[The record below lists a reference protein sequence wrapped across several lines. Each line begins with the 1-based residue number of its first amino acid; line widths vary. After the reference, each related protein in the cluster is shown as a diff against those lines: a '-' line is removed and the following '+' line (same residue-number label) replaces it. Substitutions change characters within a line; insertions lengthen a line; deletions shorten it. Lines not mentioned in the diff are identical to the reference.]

1 MFCTAVIQEA
11 QVTLDCAVP
20 RKHHGSIM
28 GPKGHRIQEISKT
41 HNVIIK
47 IPDRNT
53 EGTKDIYRICEL
65 VFFNIEMHVL
75 LTVYCGVLMAI

>member
-1 MFCTAVIQEA
+1 MNVLASMTIAYVVFYMVLIQEA
-11 QVTLDCAVP
+11 QVTLDCAIP

-41 HNVIIK
+41 YNVAIK

-53 EGTKDIYRICEL
+53 EGKQSVVQNLCSSTSG
-65 VFFNIEMHVL
+65 IEM
-75 LTVYCGVLMAI
+75 

>member
-1 MFCTAVIQEA
+1 M
-11 QVTLDCAVP
+11 TLDCVVP

-41 HNVIIK
+41 HNVTIK

-53 EGTKDIYRICEL
+53 EGAAYIQYRISNV
-65 VFFNIEMHVL
+65 VFL
-75 LTVYCGVLMAI
+75 